1 MSAVIRSTGLW
12 TPDESV
18 SNDELVACYNAYVEH
33 FNAEH
38 ADAIERGAV
47 EAKNP
52 SSSRSQGT

>member
-12 TPDESV
+12 TPDESI

-47 EAKNP
+47 VVFLRP
-52 SSSRSQGT
+52 G